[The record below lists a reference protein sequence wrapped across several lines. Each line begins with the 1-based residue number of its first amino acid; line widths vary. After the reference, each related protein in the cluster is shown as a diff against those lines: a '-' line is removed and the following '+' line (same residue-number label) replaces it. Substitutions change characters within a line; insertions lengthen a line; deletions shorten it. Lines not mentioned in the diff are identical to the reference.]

1 MDQDLLTQL
10 RDSARDLL
18 SRDNHAARVRAGRN
32 RLSSGHEAASWRDL
46 AAAGWLAILLA
57 ERDGGLGLDLAAVA
71 AVAEEIGRS
80 LLPEPFTAVAVQ
92 AAQALSACPDSP
104 LRAQLLER
112 LAGGRLLAALAW
124 QERAGQQDDELISTR
139 AEADGE
145 HYRLHGHKT
154 FALPAAADL
163 DGWLLSARGDAGW
176 LLFWLPAGLPGLTPS
191 YSPGIDG
198 SMMASLRLEQVTV
211 PRAHALAG
219 GDAARDAVRQAND
232 AARLAQSAELLGVAR
247 QALALTLPY
256 LASRQ
261 QFGRPI
267 GSFQALQHRLVDA
280 HIQLELAAAGLDEAL
295 EEQADPARLDSARV
309 SRLKARCADAAIDMC
324 RLAIQL
330 HGAIGYTD
338 ECDIGLFFKRALH
351 LNAWLGNAEQQRRR
365 YRRLRPQIAGAE
377 PEAAAAA
384 DYPRDADWEAMP
396 EDDFRLMLRG
406 FFSSRYPPAL
416 RHPPRRLRWHEI
428 HDWYLTLSRQ
438 GWIAPAWPKAFGGM
452 GLSPARHLAFIEEQ
466 EHHGVARAPD
476 QGIVMVGP
484 LLIRHGSPE
493 QQQRFL
499 PRILSG
505 EHIWCQGYSEPN
517 AGYDLASVRT
527 EAVADGEEFIV
538 NGQKTWTTL
547 AQDATHIF
555 TLVRTDPHARQQAG
569 ISFLLID
576 LATPGIT
583 IRPIATLAGHE
594 EFCEVFFD
602 QARVPAANLVGGLN
616 QGWNIAKALLGFER
630 IFLGSPQQ
638 AQQALAQLAA
648 QARAQGDFDD
658 PVFADRYTR
667 LELDV
672 ADLGAL
678 YKHFAAIV
686 RRGEALPPAVS
697 ALKIWA
703 TETYQ
708 RISLALMD
716 LAGEYGSWA
725 DADPHAGQAPALL
738 FNATPASIYG
748 GSNEIQRNILARHVL
763 QLPA

>member
-1 MDQDLLTQL
+1 MDQDLLAQL

-18 SRDNHAARVRAGRN
+18 SRDNHATRVRDGRG
-32 RLSSGHEAASWRDL
+32 RLPSGHEAASWRDL

-124 QERAGQQDDELISTR
+124 QERAGQQDDDPIDTR

-211 PRAHALAG
+211 PRAHALAD

-232 AARLAQSAELLGVAR
+232 ASRLAQSAELLGVAR

-267 GSFQALQHRLVDA
+267 GSFQALQHRLADA

-309 SRLKARCADAAIDMC
+309 SRLKARCADAAIGMC

-338 ECDIGLFFKRALH
+338 ECDIGLYFKRALH
-351 LNAWLGNAEQQRRR
+351 LNAWLGNAEHQRRR
-365 YRRLRPQIAGAE
+365 YRKLRPQIADAE
-377 PEAAAAA
+377 PEAAATA

-396 EDDFRLMLRG
+396 EDDFRRMLRG

-466 EHHGVARAPD
+466 ERHGVARAPD

-499 PRILSG
+499 PSILSG

-517 AGYDLASVRT
+517 AGSDLASLRT
-527 EAVADGEEFIV
+527 EAVADGEEFVV

-555 TLVRTDPHARQQAG
+555 TLVRTDPRARQQTG

-678 YKHFAAIV
+678 YKRFAAIV

-708 RISLALMD
+708 RISLELMD